1 MKKFLSTTV
10 FCLILTFALILPAA
24 AAEAPTGDITAEES
38 GQLEITEEA
47 AAPDAQENREKSP
60 FFSLY
65 DTLSAHLPEIFS
77 ALSLAGACIIA
88 FCYKRGLLPLLKDGI
103 GAIGS
108 AALDC
113 GKKAENFASESK
125 DICEKVNNYVH
136 SITSYVEKIEQALDA
151 LNEKVSSLGDQKAEA
166 LMLHELMLGQVEML
180 QEIFLVSSLPQFEKD
195 RICKRVEEMKHE
207 LKKIAP
213 AEASHAEE

>member
-1 MKKFLSTTV
+1 MKRVLVRNIYEDMKKYDGASVTV
-10 FCLILTFALILPAA
+10 GGWVRNLRDSKAFGFIDLNDGSYF
-24 AAEAPTGDITAEES
+24 
-38 GQLEITEEA
+38 
-47 AAPDAQENREKSP
+47 KSVQVV
-60 FFSLY
+60 F
-65 DTLSAHLPEIFS
+65 E
-77 ALSLAGACIIA
+77 
-88 FCYKRGLLPLLKDGI
+88 R
-103 GAIGS
+103 
-108 AALDC
+108 
-113 GKKAENFASESK
+113 
-125 DICEKVNNYVH
+125 EKVNNYVH

-151 LNEKVSSLGDQKAEA
+151 LNEKVSSLGDQKTEA